1 LLWSRARL
9 IQEARMGTLFLV
21 ATPIGNLED
30 ITLRALRVLREASL
44 IAAEDTR
51 HTRKLLTHFEIA
63 TPMTSHH
70 EHSGLART
78 DAVVA
83 ALAQGAV
90 ALVSDAGTPL
100 LSDPGQALVRAALAA
115 GHVVVPIPGP
125 SAAIAALVA
134 SGLATD
140 QFTFLGFL
148 PRKSS
153 DRRTLLARFA
163 QAPETLIVYEAPH
176 RLLACLDD
184 LLAALGD
191 RQATLARELTKI
203 HEEFRRGRLSA
214 LRAGYERG
222 DAPRGEF
229 TIVISGAEPAGE
241 QETEETQE
249 RRAVERIQVLL
260 ASDVSVREAAVEVAR
275 LTGLPR
281 RQVYRLALE
290 VSARDAPS
298 TATVDVTD
306 E

>member
-1 LLWSRARL
+1 
-9 IQEARMGTLFLV
+9 MGTLYLV

-30 ITLRALRVLREASL
+30 ITLRALRLLREVGL

-51 HTRKLLTHFEIA
+51 HTRKLLSHFEIT
-63 TPMTSHH
+63 TPMTSYH
-70 EHSGLART
+70 EHSGPART

-83 ALAQGAV
+83 ALATGDV

-115 GHVVVPIPGP
+115 GHAVIPIPGP
-125 SAAIAALVA
+125 TAAIAALIA
-134 SGLATD
+134 SGLPTD

-153 DRRTLLARFA
+153 ERRALLSRFVH
-163 QAPETLIVYEAPH
+163 APETLIFYEAPH
-176 RLLACLDD
+176 RLFACLDD

-191 RQATLARELTKI
+191 RQVTLARELTKL

-214 LRAGYERG
+214 VRAEYTSG
-222 DAPRGEF
+222 DGPRGEF
-229 TIVISGAEPAGE
+229 TIIVAGAESAVE
-241 QETEETQE
+241 QETEETLK
-249 RRAVERIQVLL
+249 RRAVERIQTLL
-260 ASDVSVREAAVEVAR
+260 ASGVSVREAAVEVAR

-290 VSARDAPS
+290 VSAER
-298 TATVDVTD
+298 
-306 E
+306 

>member
-1 LLWSRARL
+1 
-9 IQEARMGTLFLV
+9 MGTLYLV

-30 ITLRALRVLREASL
+30 MTLRALRILREASL

-51 HTRKLLTHFEIA
+51 HTRKLLTHFEIS
-63 TPMTSHH
+63 TPMTSYH
-70 EHSGLART
+70 EHSGSART
-78 DAVVA
+78 DAIVA
-83 ALAQGAV
+83 ALATGDV

-115 GHVVVPIPGP
+115 GQALVPIPGP

-134 SGLATD
+134 SGLSTD

-148 PRKSS
+148 PRKSL
-153 DRRTLLARFA
+153 DRRALLARFA
-163 QAPETLIVYEAPH
+163 TAPETLILYEAPH

-191 RQATLARELTKI
+191 RQATLARELTKV

-214 LRAGYERG
+214 LRSGYEHG

-229 TIVISGAEPAGE
+229 TVVISGAEPVVE
-241 QETEETQE
+241 QETEETLE
-249 RRAVERIQVLL
+249 RRASERIRTLL
-260 ASDVSVREAAVEVAR
+260 ASGLSVREVSVEVAR

-281 RQVYRLALE
+281 RQVYRLALD
-290 VSARDAPS
+290 VSDE
-298 TATVDVTD
+298 DGFQHVTD
-306 E
+306 SDDDA

>member
-1 LLWSRARL
+1 
-9 IQEARMGTLFLV
+9 MGTLFLV

-30 ITLRALRVLREASL
+30 ITLRALRVLREVPL

-51 HTRKLLTHFEIA
+51 HTRKLLSHFEIS
-63 TPMTSHH
+63 TPMTSYH
-70 EHSGLART
+70 EHSGPART

-83 ALAQGAV
+83 ALVTGDV

-115 GHVVVPIPGP
+115 GHTVVPIPGP

-134 SGLATD
+134 SSLSTD
-140 QFTFLGFL
+140 QLTFLGFL

-153 DRRTLLARFA
+153 DRRALLARFA
-163 QAPETLIVYEAPH
+163 QAPETLILYEAPH

-184 LLAALGD
+184 LLAELGD
-191 RQATLARELTKI
+191 RKATLARELTKV
-203 HEEFRRGRLSA
+203 HEEFRRERLSA
-214 LRAGYERG
+214 LRAGYNHG

-229 TIVISGAEPAGE
+229 TIVVSGAEQAVE
-241 QETEETQE
+241 QETEEARE
-249 RRAVERIQVLL
+249 RRAVERIQTLL
-260 ASDVSVREAAVEVAR
+260 ASGVSVREAAVEVAR

-290 VSARDAPS
+290 VSAEAAPS
-298 TATVDVTD
+298 TAVDVVTD

>member
-1 LLWSRARL
+1 
-9 IQEARMGTLFLV
+9 MGALYLV

-30 ITLRALRVLREASL
+30 MTLRALRILREASL

-51 HTRKLLTHFEIA
+51 HTRKLLTHFEIS
-63 TPMTSHH
+63 TPMTSYH
-70 EHSGLART
+70 EHSGSART
-78 DAVVA
+78 DAIVA
-83 ALAQGAV
+83 ALATGDV

-115 GHVVVPIPGP
+115 GQAVVPIPGP

-134 SGLATD
+134 SGLSTD

-153 DRRTLLARFA
+153 DRRALLARFA
-163 QAPETLIVYEAPH
+163 TAPETLILYEAPH

-191 RQATLARELTKI
+191 RQVTLARELTKV

-214 LRAGYERG
+214 LRSGYEHG

-229 TIVISGAEPAGE
+229 TVVISGAEPVVE
-241 QETEETQE
+241 QETEETLE
-249 RRAVERIQVLL
+249 RRAIERIRTLL
-260 ASDVSVREAAVEVAR
+260 ASGLSVREVSVKVAR

-281 RQVYRLALE
+281 RQVYRLALD
-290 VSARDAPS
+290 VSDED
-298 TATVDVTD
+298 VFQHVTD
-306 E
+306 SDDDA

>member
-1 LLWSRARL
+1 
-9 IQEARMGTLFLV
+9 MGTLFLV

-30 ITLRALRVLREASL
+30 ITLRALRVLREVSL

-51 HTRKLLTHFEIA
+51 HTRKLLTHFEVA
-63 TPMTSHH
+63 TPMTSYH
-70 EHSGLART
+70 EHSGPART
-78 DAVVA
+78 DALVT
-83 ALAQGAV
+83 ALATGDV

-100 LSDPGQALVRAALAA
+100 LSDPGQALVRAALEA
-115 GHVVVPIPGP
+115 GHAVVPIPGP

-134 SGLATD
+134 SGLPTD

-153 DRRTLLARFA
+153 DRRALLARFA
-163 QAPETLIVYEAPH
+163 QAPETLILYEAPH

-184 LLAALGD
+184 ALATLGD
-191 RQATLARELTKI
+191 RNATLARELTKV

-214 LRAGYERG
+214 LRAEYDHGE
-222 DAPRGEF
+222 APRGEF
-229 TIVISGAEPAGE
+229 TIVISGAEPAVE
-241 QETEETQE
+241 QETEESLE
-249 RRAVERIQVLL
+249 RRAIERIHALL
-260 ASDVSVREAAVEVAR
+260 ASGVSVRETAVEVAR

-290 VSARDAPS
+290 SSMEDAPS
-298 TATVDVTD
+298 TAVDNAID

>member
-1 LLWSRARL
+1 
-9 IQEARMGTLFLV
+9 MGTLYLV

-30 ITLRALRVLREASL
+30 ITLRALRILREVSL

-51 HTRKLLTHFEIA
+51 HTRKLLTHFEIS
-63 TPMTSHH
+63 TPMTSYH
-70 EHSGLART
+70 EHSGSART
-78 DAVVA
+78 EAVVA
-83 ALAQGAV
+83 ALATGDV

-115 GHVVVPIPGP
+115 GHAVVPIPGP
-125 SAAIAALVA
+125 SAALAALVA
-134 SGLATD
+134 SGLSTD

-153 DRRTLLARFA
+153 ERRALLARFVH
-163 QAPETLIVYEAPH
+163 APETLILYEAPH

-184 LLAALGD
+184 LLAVLGD
-191 RQATLARELTKI
+191 RQATLARELTKM

-214 LRAGYERG
+214 VRAEYANG

-229 TIVISGAEPAGE
+229 TIVISGAEPAVE
-241 QETEETQE
+241 QETEEILEQ
-249 RRAVERIQVLL
+249 RAIERIQTLL
-260 ASDVSVREAAVEVAR
+260 AGGASVREAAVEVAR

-281 RQVYRLALE
+281 RQAYRLALE
-290 VSARDAPS
+290 LSAKDAAS
-298 TATVDVTD
+298 ITASSPTD

>member
-1 LLWSRARL
+1 
-9 IQEARMGTLFLV
+9 MGTLYLV

-30 ITLRALRVLREASL
+30 ITLRALRILRAVPL

-51 HTRKLLTHFEIA
+51 HTRKLLTHFEIF
-63 TPMTSHH
+63 TPMTSYH
-70 EHSGLART
+70 EHSGSART

-83 ALAQGAV
+83 ALATGDV

-100 LSDPGQALVRAALAA
+100 LSDPGEALVRTALAA
-115 GHVVVPIPGP
+115 GHAVVPIPGP

-134 SGLATD
+134 SGLSTD

-153 DRRTLLARFA
+153 ERRALLERFV
-163 QAPETLIVYEAPH
+163 QAPETLILYEAPH

-184 LLAALGD
+184 LLAVLGD
-191 RQATLARELTKI
+191 RNATLARELTKV

-214 LRAGYERG
+214 LRAEYERG

-229 TIVISGAEPAGE
+229 TIVVSGAEPAVE
-241 QETEETQE
+241 QETEEARE
-249 RRAVERIQVLL
+249 RRAIERIQTLL
-260 ASDVSVREAAVEVAR
+260 ASGASVREAATQVAQE
-275 LTGLPR
+275 LGLPR
-281 RQVYRLALE
+281 RRVYRLALE
-290 VSARDAPS
+290 ISAGDSETGVTQNARD
-298 TATVDVTD
+298 

>member
-1 LLWSRARL
+1 
-9 IQEARMGTLFLV
+9 MGTLYLV

-30 ITLRALRVLREASL
+30 ITLRALRVLREVSL

-63 TPMTSHH
+63 TPMTSYH
-70 EHSGLART
+70 EHSGPART
-78 DAVVA
+78 DVVVA
-83 ALAQGAV
+83 ALAAGDV

-115 GHVVVPIPGP
+115 GHTVTPIPGP

-134 SGLATD
+134 SGLPTD

-153 DRRTLLARFA
+153 ERRALLARFA
-163 QAPETLIVYEAPH
+163 HAPETLILYEAPH

-184 LLAALGD
+184 LLATLGD
-191 RQATLARELTKI
+191 RHTALARELTKM
-203 HEEFRRGRLSA
+203 HEELRRGRLSA
-214 LRAGYERG
+214 LRAEYANG

-229 TIVISGAEPAGE
+229 TIIISGAEPIVE
-241 QETEETQE
+241 QETEESLE
-249 RRAVERIQVLL
+249 RRAVEHIQLLL
-260 ASDVSVREAAVEVAR
+260 ASGVSVREAAVEVAR

-281 RQVYRLALE
+281 RQVYRLAL
-290 VSARDAPS
+290 DA
-298 TATVDVTD
+298 A
-306 E
+306 EE